1 MPDKPIG
8 SIESHFSELPDPRT
22 DTHRIRHKL
31 TDMVVIAIC
40 AVICGADSWVMV
52 ESFGHAKFKWLSRLL
67 KLSNGIPSHDT
78 FSRVFGLLDSVA
90 FEHCFI
96 NWIKQVIEV
105 TDGQVVA
112 VDGKYLRRSYD
123 TSTDQN
129 VIGLVSAWASSQSVT
144 LGHLKVADHSNEISA
159 IPRLLE
165 VLAISGC
172 IVTTDAMGCHP
183 RIAQQI
189 VDADA
194 DYVLALKANQGQLHE
209 DVKLLFDGIADNQ
222 LPDVQ
227 TDTAQTIDGDHG
239 RIETRTAICV
249 SDPEVIAPLRGS
261 ETFVNLNSVVKVI
274 AQREHNGQTTVKS
287 RYYISSL
294 PGDAT
299 QLLAA
304 IRTHWSI
311 ENCCHWVLDVAFDE
325 DGCRIR
331 KNNGSQNFAIL
342 RRIALNLLKGEKS
355 AKVGVATKR
364 LKAAWDT
371 DYLTTVLA
379 TLF

>member
-1 MPDKPIG
+1 MSDTPIT

-31 TDMVVIAIC
+31 TDMVVIAIS
-40 AVICGADSWVMV
+40 AVICGADSWVTV
-52 ESFGHAKFKWLSRLL
+52 ESFGHAKFKWLSGLL
-67 KLSNGIPSHDT
+67 NLPNGIPSHDT

-123 TSTDQN
+123 TATDPSP
-129 VIGLVSAWASSQSVT
+129 IGLVSAWVSSQSVT
-144 LGHLKVADHSNEISA
+144 LGQLRVADHSNEIPA
-159 IPRLLE
+159 IPQLLE
-165 VLAISGC
+165 MLAISGC

-209 DVKLLFDGIADNQ
+209 DVKLLFDGILDNQ

-227 TDTAQTIDGDHG
+227 TDTTQTIDGDHG
-239 RIETRTAICV
+239 RIETRTAITV

-274 AQREHNGQTTVKS
+274 AEREQNEKTTVKT

-294 PGDAT
+294 SADAV
-299 QLLAA
+299 QLLDA

-311 ENCCHWVLDVAFDE
+311 ENSCHWVLGVAFDE

-342 RRIALNLLKGEKS
+342 RRIALNLLKGEPT
-355 AKVGVATKR
+355 AKVGVAAKR

>member
-1 MPDKPIG
+1 MPNK
-8 SIESHFSELPDPRT
+8 SIASIASHFSELPDPRT
-22 DTHRIRHKL
+22 DRHRIRHKL
-31 TDMVVIAIC
+31 TDMVVIALC
-40 AVICGADSWVMV
+40 AVICGADSWVTV
-52 ESFGHAKFKWLSRLL
+52 ESFGHAKFKWLSGLL
-67 KLSNGIPSHDT
+67 KLPHGIPSHDT

-90 FEHCFI
+90 FERCFI

-112 VDGKYLRRSYD
+112 VDGKQLRRSYD
-123 TSTDQN
+123 TATDHGA
-129 VIGLVSAWASSQSVT
+129 IRLVSAWASAQSVT
-144 LGHLKVADHSNEISA
+144 LGQQKVADDSNEIPA
-159 IPRLLE
+159 IPQLLE
-165 VLAISGC
+165 LLTLSGC

-183 RIAQQI
+183 QIAQQI
-189 VDADA
+189 VDVDA

-227 TDTAQTIDGDHG
+227 TDTAQTTDGDHG
-239 RIETRTAICV
+239 RIEIRTAISV
-249 SDPEVIAPLRGS
+249 SDAEVITPLRGS
-261 ETFVNLNSVVKVI
+261 ETFVNLNSVVKVT

-294 PGDAT
+294 PADAV
-299 QLLAA
+299 QLLNA

-311 ENCCHWVLDVAFDE
+311 ENSCHWVLDVAFDE

-342 RRIALNLLKGEKS
+342 RRIALNLLKGEPT

-371 DYLTTVLA
+371 DYLTTVLD

>member
-1 MPDKPIG
+1 MPDKSIT
-8 SIESHFSELPDPRT
+8 SIEVHFSDLPDPRT
-22 DTHRIRHKL
+22 DKSRIRHKL
-31 TDMVVIAIC
+31 MDMIVIAIC
-40 AVICGADSWVMV
+40 AVICGADNWVAV
-52 ESFGHAKFKWLSRLL
+52 ESFGHAKSKWLSGLL
-67 KLSNGIPSHDT
+67 KLPNGIPSHDT
-78 FSRVFGLLDSVA
+78 FSRVFGLLDSVD

-112 VDGKYLRRSYD
+112 IDGKHLRGSYD
-123 TSTDQN
+123 TATDQSA
-129 VIGLVSAWASSQSVT
+129 IRLVSAWASAPSVT
-144 LGHLKVADHSNEISA
+144 LGQLKVAESSNEI
-159 IPRLLE
+159 PTMPQLLE
-165 VLAISGC
+165 LLTLSGC

-183 RIAQQI
+183 QIAQQI
-189 VDADA
+189 VDCDA

-222 LPDVQ
+222 LSDVQ

-239 RIETRTAICV
+239 RIETRMAISV
-249 SDPEVIAPLRGS
+249 ADPALIAPLRGS
-261 ETFVNLNSVVKVI
+261 ETFVNLNSVVKI
-274 AQREHNGQTTVKS
+274 TAQREHNGQTTIKS

-294 PGDAT
+294 PSDAT
-299 QLLAA
+299 QLLNA

-311 ENCCHWVLDVAFDE
+311 ENSCHWVLDVAFNE

-331 KNNGSQNFAIL
+331 KENGTQNFAIL
-342 RRIALNLLKGEKS
+342 RRIALNLLKGEPT

>member
-1 MPDKPIG
+1 MPDKSIT
-8 SIESHFSELPDPRT
+8 SIEVHFSDLPDPRT
-22 DTHRIRHKL
+22 AKSRIGHKL
-31 TDMVVIAIC
+31 MDMLVIAIS
-40 AVICGADSWVMV
+40 AVICGADNWVAV
-52 ESFGHAKFKWLSRLL
+52 ESFGHAKSTWLSRLL
-67 KLSNGIPSHDT
+67 ELPNGIPSHDT
-78 FSRVFGLLDSVA
+78 FSRVFGLIDSVQ
-90 FEHCFI
+90 FECCFI
-96 NWIKQVIEV
+96 NWLKQVMEV

-112 VDGKYLRRSYD
+112 VDGKQLRRSYD
-123 TSTDQN
+123 SATDQGA
-129 VIGLVSAWASSQSVT
+129 IRLVSAWASAQSVT
-144 LGHLKVADHSNEISA
+144 LGQLKVAELSNEIPA
-159 IPRLLE
+159 IPPLLE
-165 VLAISGC
+165 MLTLSGC

-183 RIAQQI
+183 QIAQQI
-189 VDADA
+189 VDCDA
-194 DYVLALKANQGQLHE
+194 DYLLALKANQGQLHE
-209 DVKLLFDGIADNQ
+209 DVNLLFDGILDNR

-239 RIETRTAICV
+239 RIETRTAITV
-249 SDPEVIAPLRGS
+249 SDPVLIAPLRGS
-261 ETFVNLNSVVKVI
+261 QTFVNLNSVVKVT

-294 PGDAT
+294 PGDAE

-304 IRTHWSI
+304 IRTHWAI

-342 RRIALNLLKGEKS
+342 RRIALNLLKGES
-355 AKVGVATKR
+355 TAKMGVANKR

>member
-1 MPDKPIG
+1 MSDTPIA
-8 SIESHFSELPDPRT
+8 SIASHFSALPDPRT
-22 DTHRIRHKL
+22 DTSRIRHQLK
-31 TDMVVIAIC
+31 DMLVIAIS
-40 AVICGADSWVMV
+40 AVICGADSWVAV

-67 KLSNGIPSHDT
+67 KLPNGIPSHDT
-78 FSRVFGLLDSVA
+78 FSRVFGLLDSVV
-90 FEHCFI
+90 FERCFI

-112 VDGKYLRRSYD
+112 VDGKHLRRSYD
-123 TSTDQN
+123 TATDQGA
-129 VIGLVSAWASSQSVT
+129 IRLVSAWATSQSVT
-144 LGHLKVADHSNEISA
+144 LGQLKVADHSNEIPA
-159 IPRLLE
+159 IPPLLE
-165 VLAISGC
+165 MLALSGC

-183 RIAQQI
+183 QIAQQI

-209 DVKLLFDGIADNQ
+209 DVKLLFDGILDKR

-227 TDTAQTIDGDHG
+227 TDTAQTIDGDPG
-239 RIETRTAICV
+239 RIETRTAITL
-249 SDPEVIAPLRGS
+249 SDPALIAPLRGS
-261 ETFVNLNSVVKVI
+261 QTFVNLNSVIKVT
-274 AQREHNGQTTVKS
+274 AQREQHGQTTVKS

-294 PGDAT
+294 PGDAD
-299 QLLAA
+299 QLLNV
-304 IRTHWSI
+304 IRTHWAI

-342 RRIALNLLKGEKS
+342 RRIALNLLKAEPT

>member
-1 MPDKPIG
+1 MPNK
-8 SIESHFSELPDPRT
+8 SIASIASHFSELPDPRT
-22 DTHRIRHKL
+22 DRHRIRHKL
-31 TDMVVIAIC
+31 TDMVVIALC
-40 AVICGADSWVMV
+40 AVICGADSWVTV
-52 ESFGHAKFKWLSRLL
+52 ESFGHAKFKWLSGLL
-67 KLSNGIPSHDT
+67 KLPHGIPSHDT

-90 FEHCFI
+90 FERCFI

-112 VDGKYLRRSYD
+112 VDGKQLRRSYD
-123 TSTDQN
+123 SATDHGA
-129 VIGLVSAWASSQSVT
+129 IRLVSAWASAQSVT
-144 LGHLKVADHSNEISA
+144 LGQQKVADDSNEIPA
-159 IPRLLE
+159 IPQLLE
-165 VLAISGC
+165 LLTLSGC

-183 RIAQQI
+183 QIAQQI
-189 VDADA
+189 VDVDA

-239 RIETRTAICV
+239 RIEIRTAISV
-249 SDPEVIAPLRGS
+249 SDAEVITPLRGS
-261 ETFVNLNSVVKVI
+261 ETFVNLNSVVKVT
-274 AQREHNGQTTVKS
+274 AQREHNGQTTVKV

-294 PGDAT
+294 PADAV
-299 QLLAA
+299 QLLNA

-311 ENCCHWVLDVAFDE
+311 ENSCHWVLDVAFDE

-342 RRIALNLLKGEKS
+342 RRIALNLLKGEPT

-371 DYLTTVLA
+371 DYLTTVLD

>member
-1 MPDKPIG
+1 MPDTPIV
-8 SIESHFSELPDPRT
+8 SIASHFSELPDPRT
-22 DTHRIRHKL
+22 DTRRIRHQL
-31 TDMVVIAIC
+31 MDMLVIAIS
-40 AVICGADSWVMV
+40 AVICGADSWVAV

-67 KLSNGIPSHDT
+67 KLPNGIPSHDT
-78 FSRVFGLLDSVA
+78 FSRVFGLLDSVV
-90 FEHCFI
+90 FERCFI

-112 VDGKYLRRSYD
+112 VDGKHLRRSYD
-123 TSTDQN
+123 TATDRGA
-129 VIGLVSAWASSQSVT
+129 IRLVSAWAASQSVT
-144 LGHLKVADHSNEISA
+144 LGQLKVADHSNEIPA
-159 IPRLLE
+159 IPPLLE

-209 DVKLLFDGIADNQ
+209 DVNLLFDGILDNR

-239 RIETRTAICV
+239 RIETRTAI
-249 SDPEVIAPLRGS
+249 SIADPALIAPLRGS
-261 ETFVNLNSVVKVI
+261 QTFVNLNSVVKVT
-274 AQREHNGQTTVKS
+274 AQREHNGQTTIKS

-294 PGDAT
+294 PGDAD
-299 QLLAA
+299 QLLNV

-311 ENCCHWVLDVAFDE
+311 ENSCHWVLDVAFDE

-342 RRIALNLLKGEKS
+342 RRLALNLLKAES
-355 AKVGVATKR
+355 TAKVGVATKR

>member
-1 MPDKPIG
+1 MRDTPIA
-8 SIESHFSELPDPRT
+8 SIASHFSDLPDPRT
-22 DTHRIRHKL
+22 DRHRIRHQL
-31 TDMVVIAIC
+31 MDMVVIAIC
-40 AVICGADSWVMV
+40 AVICGADSWVTV

-67 KLSNGIPSHDT
+67 KLPNGIPSHDT

-90 FEHCFI
+90 FERCFI

-112 VDGKYLRRSYD
+112 VDGKHLRRSYD
-123 TSTDQN
+123 TSSDQGA
-129 VIGLVSAWASSQSVT
+129 IRLVSAWASSQSVT
-144 LGHLKVADHSNEISA
+144 LGQLKVADSSNEIPA
-159 IPRLLE
+159 MPQLLE
-165 VLAISGC
+165 MLAISGC

-183 RIAQQI
+183 QIAQQI
-189 VDADA
+189 VDCHA

-209 DVKLLFDGIADNQ
+209 DVKLLFDGILDNQ

-239 RIETRTAICV
+239 RIETRTAITV

-261 ETFVNLNSVVKVI
+261 ETFVNLNSVVKVT
-274 AQREHNGQTTVKS
+274 AEREHNGQTTVKS

-294 PGDAT
+294 PGSAD
-299 QLLAA
+299 QLLNA
-304 IRTHWSI
+304 IRAHWSI

-342 RRIALNLLKGEKS
+342 RRMALNLLKGEPT
-355 AKVGVATKR
+355 AKVGVASKR

>member
-1 MPDKPIG
+1 MPDNPIA
-8 SIESHFSELPDPRT
+8 SIESHFSDLPDPRT
-22 DTHRIRHKL
+22 DRHRIRHQL
-31 TDMVVIAIC
+31 TDMVVIAIS
-40 AVICGADSWVMV
+40 AVICGADNWVTV
-52 ESFGHAKFKWLSRLL
+52 ESFGHAKFKWLSGLL
-67 KLSNGIPSHDT
+67 KLPNGIPSHDT
-78 FSRVFGLLDSVA
+78 FSRVFGLLDSVQ
-90 FEHCFI
+90 FERCFI
-96 NWIKQVIEV
+96 NWIKQVIKV

-112 VDGKYLRRSYD
+112 VDGKQLRRSYD
-123 TSTDQN
+123 TATDHGAIQ
-129 VIGLVSAWASSQSVT
+129 LVSAWASVQSVT
-144 LGHLKVADHSNEISA
+144 LGQQKVAAHSNEIPA
-159 IPRLLE
+159 IPQLLE
-165 VLAISGC
+165 MLTLSGC

-183 RIAQQI
+183 QIAQQI

-209 DVKLLFDGIADNQ
+209 DVKLLFDGIVDNR

-227 TDTAQTIDGDHG
+227 TDTAQTVDGDHG
-239 RIETRTAICV
+239 RIETRMAISV
-249 SDPEVIAPLRGS
+249 AAPALIAPLRSS
-261 ETFVNLNSVVKVI
+261 ETFVNLNSVVKVT
-274 AQREHNGQTTVKS
+274 AQREHNGQTTIKS

-294 PGDAT
+294 PGDAD
-299 QLLAA
+299 QLLNA

-311 ENCCHWVLDVAFDE
+311 ENSCHWVLDVAFDE
-325 DGCRIR
+325 DSCRIR

-342 RRIALNLLKGEKS
+342 RRIALNLLKGEPT

>member
-1 MPDKPIG
+1 
-8 SIESHFSELPDPRT
+8 
-22 DTHRIRHKL
+22 
-31 TDMVVIAIC
+31 MVVIAIS
-40 AVICGADSWVMV
+40 AVICGADSWVTV
-52 ESFGHAKFKWLSRLL
+52 ESFGHAKFKWLSSLL
-67 KLSNGIPSHDT
+67 ELPNGIPSHDT

-90 FEHCFI
+90 FERCFI
-96 NWIKQVIEV
+96 TWIKQAIEV

-123 TSTDQN
+123 KATDQGM
-129 VIGLVSAWASSQSVT
+129 IGLVSAWASSQSVT
-144 LGHLKVADHSNEISA
+144 LGQLKVADHSNEIPA
-159 IPRLLE
+159 IPQLLE
-165 VLAISGC
+165 LLSISGC

-183 RIAQQI
+183 QIAQQI

-227 TDTAQTIDGDHG
+227 TDTVQTTDGDHG
-239 RIETRTAICV
+239 RIETRTAISV
-249 SDPEVIAPLRGS
+249 SDPDLIAPLRGS
-261 ETFVNLNSVVKVI
+261 ENFVNLNSVVKVT
-274 AQREHNGQTTVKS
+274 AEREHNEKTTVKD

-294 PGDAT
+294 PADAT
-299 QLLAA
+299 HLLYA

-311 ENCCHWVLDVAFDE
+311 ENSCHWVLDVAFNE
-325 DGCRIR
+325 DHCRIR

-342 RRIALNLLKGEKS
+342 RRIALNLLKGEPT
-355 AKVGVATKR
+355 AKVGVAAKR

-371 DYLTTVLA
+371 QYLTTVLS

>member
-1 MPDKPIG
+1 MPDTPIV
-8 SIESHFSELPDPRT
+8 SIASHFSELADPRT
-22 DTHRIRHKL
+22 DTRRIRHQLK
-31 TDMVVIAIC
+31 DMLVIAIS
-40 AVICGADSWVMV
+40 AVICGADSWVAV

-67 KLSNGIPSHDT
+67 KLPNGIPSHDT
-78 FSRVFGLLDSVA
+78 FSRVFGLLDSVV
-90 FEHCFI
+90 FERCFI

-112 VDGKYLRRSYD
+112 VDGKHLRRSYD
-123 TSTDQN
+123 TATDQGA
-129 VIGLVSAWASSQSVT
+129 IRLVSAWATSQSVT
-144 LGHLKVADHSNEISA
+144 LGQLKVADHSNEIPA
-159 IPRLLE
+159 IPPLLE
-165 VLAISGC
+165 MLALSGC

-183 RIAQQI
+183 QIAQQI

-209 DVKLLFDGIADNQ
+209 DVKLLFDGILDKR

-227 TDTAQTIDGDHG
+227 TDTAQTIDGDPG
-239 RIETRTAICV
+239 RIETRTAITL
-249 SDPEVIAPLRGS
+249 SDPALIAPLRGS
-261 ETFVNLNSVVKVI
+261 QTFVNLNSVIKVT
-274 AQREHNGQTTVKS
+274 AQREQHGQTTVKS

-294 PGDAT
+294 PGDAD
-299 QLLAA
+299 QLLNA
-304 IRTHWSI
+304 IRTHWAI

-342 RRIALNLLKGEKS
+342 RRIALNLLKAEPT

>member
-1 MPDKPIG
+1 MPDNPMT
-8 SIESHFSELPDPRT
+8 SIKSHFSELPDPRT
-22 DTHRIRHKL
+22 DKNRIRHKL
-31 TDMVVIAIC
+31 LDMVVIAIC
-40 AVICGADSWVMV
+40 AVICGADSWVAV
-52 ESFGHAKFKWLSRLL
+52 ESFGHAKSKWLSRLL
-67 KLSNGIPSHDT
+67 KLPNGIPSHDT
-78 FSRVFGLLDSVA
+78 FSRVFGLIDSVD
-90 FEHCFI
+90 FERCFI

-112 VDGKYLRRSYD
+112 VDGKRLRRSYD
-123 TSTDQN
+123 SSTDHGA
-129 VIGLVSAWASSQSVT
+129 IHLVSAWASVQSVT
-144 LGHLKVADHSNEISA
+144 LGQLKVAAHSNEIPA
-159 IPRLLE
+159 IPPLLE
-165 VLAISGC
+165 LLTLSDC
-172 IVTTDAMGCHP
+172 IVTIDAMGCHP
-183 RIAQQI
+183 PIAQQI
-189 VDADA
+189 VDCDA
-194 DYVLALKANQGQLHE
+194 DYVLALKANQGQLYE
-209 DVKLLFDGIADNQ
+209 DVKLLFDGILDNQ

-239 RIETRTAICV
+239 RIETRTAISV
-249 SDPEVIAPLRGS
+249 ATPALIALLRSS
-261 ETFVNLNSVVKVI
+261 ETFVNLNSVVKVT

-287 RYYISSL
+287 RYYLSSL
-294 PGDAT
+294 PGEAD
-299 QLLAA
+299 QLLNA

-311 ENCCHWVLDVAFDE
+311 ENSCHWVLDVAFDE

-331 KNNGSQNFAIL
+331 KENGSQNFAIL